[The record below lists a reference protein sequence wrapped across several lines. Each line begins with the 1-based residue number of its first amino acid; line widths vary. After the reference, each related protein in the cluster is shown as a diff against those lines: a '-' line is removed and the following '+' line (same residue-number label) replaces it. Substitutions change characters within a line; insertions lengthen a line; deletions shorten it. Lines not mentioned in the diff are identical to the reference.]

1 MGKMIGAA
9 EFKAH
14 CLRLMEEA
22 NRTGETIV
30 ITKRGKPFMEVK
42 PVESAEPTP
51 LFGLLKTDAYR
62 FDDPDAPAYDKPW
75 NAELGILGDED

>member
-42 PVESAEPTP
+42 RVEAAAPTP
-51 LFGLLKTDAYR
+51 LFGLLKNDAYR
-62 FDDPDAPAYDKPW
+62 FDDPDTPAYDQPW

>member
-30 ITKRGKPFMEVK
+30 VTKRGKPFMEVK
-42 PVESAEPTP
+42 PVESAAPTP
-51 LFGLLKTDAYR
+51 LFGLLKNDAYR
-62 FDDPDAPAYDKPW
+62 FDDPDTPAHDQPW

>member
-22 NRTGETIV
+22 KRTGETIV
-30 ITKRGKPFMEVK
+30 VTKRGKPFMEVK
-42 PVESAEPTP
+42 PVGSAALAP
-51 LFGLLKTDAYR
+51 LFGLLKNDAYR
-62 FDDPDAPAYDKPW
+62 FDDPDAPAHDQPW